1 MLYRSQ
7 PEQSALDNAIADF
20 MDEFAYTVLIPPG
33 QNPCLVNVGWVGSC
47 FKISKPAS
55 ISGGNPFP
63 VDPDFNVTQ
72 LATMPTPT
80 TKSTAEGDTT
90 SVVSESSAS
99 EKTSTSGSGTEMEKL
114 LDFAEVRQ
122 VAVCLLHDDLTL
134 KVSSSGG

>member
-1 MLYRSQ
+1 M
-7 PEQSALDNAIADF
+7 DNAIADF

-72 LATMPTPT
+72 LATIGATPNTPT
-80 TKSTAEGDTT
+80 NKRPGGDAT
-90 SVVSESSAS
+90 SLNSEMTES
-99 EKTSTSGSGTEMEKL
+99 EKTSNTESSTVAMEKL
-114 LDFAEVRQ
+114 LNFAEVRQ
-122 VAVCLLHDDLTL
+122 AAVCLLHDDLTL
-134 KVSSSGG
+134 KVGFA

>member
-1 MLYRSQ
+1 
-7 PEQSALDNAIADF
+7 

-72 LATMPTPT
+72 LINAPSSPANKTGKDGD
-80 TKSTAEGDTT
+80 TKSIA
-90 SVVSESSAS
+90 SESSAS
-99 EKTSTSGSGTEMEKL
+99 EMTEEGDSSSVGVEKL
-114 LDFAEVRQ
+114 INFAEVRQ

-134 KVSSSGG
+134 KVGFHRYISSRNNI